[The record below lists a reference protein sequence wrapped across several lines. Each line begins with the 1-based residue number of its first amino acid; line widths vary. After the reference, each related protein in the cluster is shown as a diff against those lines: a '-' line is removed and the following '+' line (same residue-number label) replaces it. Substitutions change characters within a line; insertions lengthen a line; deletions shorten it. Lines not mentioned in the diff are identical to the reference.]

1 MIRVTHDG
9 ELDCSTCDRNVNAR
23 YSSGGGRHPSG
34 CARVDDNDDDDD
46 DDGGDNED
54 DEDDHEDAANDGDGD
69 NDDKNDVNDER

>member
-1 MIRVTHDG
+1 MVRVTHDG
-9 ELDCSTCDRNVNAR
+9 ELDRSTCDRNINAQDN
-23 YSSGGGRHPSG
+23 SGGGRHPSG

-46 DDGGDNED
+46 DGGHNEY